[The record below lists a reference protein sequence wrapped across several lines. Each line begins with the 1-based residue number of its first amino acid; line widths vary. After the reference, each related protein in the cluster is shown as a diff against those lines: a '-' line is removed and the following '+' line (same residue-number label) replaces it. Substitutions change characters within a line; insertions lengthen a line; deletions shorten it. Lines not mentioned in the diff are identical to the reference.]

1 MATHDISGRLENRL
15 PNSQEGH
22 ADAGVGARDDRWTR
36 DTGIPAVTDATGNF
50 VAFARQCGDDA
61 FPPRARAMVVD
72 AITDCLGCMIAGAY
86 EPVSQKLGRVVGH
99 MPDRGDRTA
108 IPLIGTGGFA
118 TPHDSA
124 LYNGTLAHAIDYDDV
139 THPAYAHPGASLVP
153 AILAMTGRAEVSGA
167 AAITAY
173 ILGIEIISKMGRAL
187 NTAHYRNGWHATA
200 TFGSLGAAATASSLL
215 SLEAEPFAMAL
226 GMAASGASGLRA
238 NFGTMT
244 KPLHAGY
251 AARNGVLAALM
262 AAEGITASVD
272 VLENRFGFAE
282 VFNHHQSIAPEHFDA
297 WGDPLEILTEFG
309 LGLKPYPACGAAHP
323 PIEAAVRLR
332 DRIAGGLEAVRHVRV
347 GVTDMHFEPMV
358 CERATTPLEGKFCMG
373 YCIAAALLDG
383 DVTLGTF
390 TDAALARINASGLV
404 EKVSMER
411 DDRVA
416 GNTEFGAVV
425 TIETADGQ
433 KLEELVPLAM
443 GKPER
448 WFSKERLAAKF
459 MDCCDLTIER
469 PLAEEIFELAQGLGD
484 APSLTPLVDALGRTR
499 AQER

>member
-1 MATHDISGRLENRL
+1 M
-15 PNSQEGH
+15 
-22 ADAGVGARDDRWTR
+22 
-36 DTGIPAVTDATGNF
+36 TDATHSF
-50 VAFARQCGDDA
+50 VVFAEQCRENS
-61 FPPRARAMVVD
+61 FPPRARAMAVD
-72 AITDCLGCMIAGAY
+72 AITDCLGCMIAGAN
-86 EPVSQKLGRVVGH
+86 EPVARKLGRVVGP
-99 MPDRGDRTA
+99 MPDDAGGTA
-108 IPLIGTGGFA
+108 IPLIGTASFA
-118 TPHDSA
+118 SPHDSA
-124 LYNGTLAHAIDYDDV
+124 LYHGTLAHAIDYDDV

-153 AILAMTGRAEVSGA
+153 AILAMTGRAEISGG

-173 ILGIEIISKMGRAL
+173 ILGIEMISKLGRAL

-262 AAEGITASVD
+262 GREGITASVD
-272 VLENRFGFAE
+272 ILEHRFGFAE
-282 VFNHHQSIAPEHFDA
+282 VFNHHRDSATEHFTT

-332 DRIAGGLEAVRHVRV
+332 DKIAGGLEAIRQVRV

-358 CERATTPLEGKFCMG
+358 CDRATTPLEGKFCMG

-390 TDAALARINASGLV
+390 TDAALARINASGLPG
-404 EKVSMER
+404 KVIMEL

-425 TIETADGQ
+425 TIETLDGQ
-433 KLEELVPLAM
+433 RLEELVPLAM

-459 MDCCDLTIER
+459 QDCCEIAIER
-469 PLAEEIFELAQGLGD
+469 PLREEIFALAQGLD
-484 APSLTPLVDALGRTR
+484 EAPSLSPLIDALGRTR
-499 AQER
+499 MEMG